1 MLFAARRKTTTT
13 RCTKVC
19 VWRASDIQRCLLFGR
34 DGVNSGRGRIGQK
47 WTRMTQCMVRPCVAR
62 EFRRVG
68 GSGLASMYPAF
79 GWSISLL
86 AIMGISAP
94 VISLAERPRG
104 PFGSPVFASAGKTE
118 PPSRLVLSQTS
129 VGLAGASYAGSM
141 TTRPEA
147 CSPRSPGR
155 EPVHSRRCERACWQA
170 RSPARCGAAASW
182 PPRSRL

>member
-1 MLFAARRKTTTT
+1 LGPDPRRALGPAATPAASTGRTRDRTRPMLQSVRKHLPGH
-13 RCTKVC
+13 RPHV
-19 VWRASDIQRCLLFGR
+19 
-34 DGVNSGRGRIGQK
+34 
-47 WTRMTQCMVRPCVAR
+47 TQCMVRPCVAR